1 MTPFALEIARELLEF
16 AIHEDCD
23 GAVKSGIERFRARLT
38 TRHSLTSTSPSL
50 WALARRSL
58 DQPVR
63 DLLAEHEGYYE
74 PHDLDGFLPSRITRV
89 PPQLDRRDTDYAV
102 RNWSRAG
109 HDKKTE
115 QALINIGL
123 WDLRLHAVI
132 RRYHD
137 DTSEPSRLRNPRLV
151 ETLDSLR
158 QLLEALS
165 VMLPASMPLESRKM
179 RQRSEVIREF
189 SEPQPYCDLC
199 WRYTVRYAA
208 LNLSGFQAQSAPG
221 NLSPRYCEYHLPIE
235 NPPGHNCYRSDNR
248 YREAF
253 HDELWALLGRQRSK
267 YVFRLQPPRNADTQE
282 VRKAAY
288 DTVHCGV
295 RPLRSIHERDEFFAE
310 RVWRLHLAGSA
321 QADIARRLSVHR
333 QAVSRTL
340 KRLKEIAA
348 RQAID
353 AEIDP
358 STGEMFSLH
367 SDATRPLFDT
377 VRACRATGASTAEIA
392 QSVGRFKQ
400 TVKSVQR
407 WLSVIDA
414 IESAQRQGIA
424 LRTVAARFRLSIELI
439 DSLANRFAHKP
450 GRHGHELARAH
461 EREFRFVDPA
471 PEETA
476 PTLAGVVFVRKEY
489 RRQPRR

>member
-74 PHDLDGFLPSRITRV
+74 LHDLDGFLPSTITRV
-89 PPQLDRRDTDYAV
+89 PPQLDRRDTDYAA
-102 RNWSRAG
+102 RDWSRTG

-115 QALINIGL
+115 QALINISL

-132 RRYHD
+132 RRYRD
-137 DTSEPSRLRNPRLV
+137 DISEPSKLRNPRFV

-165 VMLPASMPLESRKM
+165 VMLPASMPLENRKM

-235 NPPGHNCYRSDNR
+235 NPPEHNCYRSDHR

-253 HDELWALLGRQRSK
+253 HEELWALLGRQRSK
-267 YVFRLQPPRNADTQE
+267 YVFRFQPPHNADTQE
-282 VRKAAY
+282 IRKAAY

-295 RPLRSIHERDEFFAE
+295 RPLRSLHGSDDFFAE
-310 RVWRLHLAGSA
+310 RVWRLYLAGLA

-340 KRLKEIAA
+340 KRLQRIASK
-348 RQAID
+348 QAID

-358 STGEMFSLH
+358 STGEMFTLY
-367 SDATRPLFDT
+367 SDATRSLFDT
-377 VRACRATGASTAEIA
+377 VRACRSEGASTAEIA
-392 QSVGRFKQ
+392 RSIGRFKQ
-400 TVKSVQR
+400 TVKAVQR

-414 IESAQRQGIA
+414 IESAQGQGIA
-424 LRTVAARFRLSIELI
+424 LRTVAARSRLSIELI

-450 GRHGHELARAH
+450 ERLEHEVARVH
-461 EREFRFVDPA
+461 EREFRFVGPV
-471 PEETA
+471 PEEAA
-476 PTLAGVVFVRKEY
+476 PTPAGFAVVRKGY
-489 RRQPRR
+489 RGQPRH